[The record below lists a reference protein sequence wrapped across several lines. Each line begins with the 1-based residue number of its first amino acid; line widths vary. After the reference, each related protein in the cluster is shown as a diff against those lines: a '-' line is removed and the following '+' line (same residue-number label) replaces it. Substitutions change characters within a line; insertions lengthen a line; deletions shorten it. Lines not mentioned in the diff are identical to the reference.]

1 MRAVMQPKL
10 SEVLADEW
18 ACVPEDL
25 REGKQG
31 FEVVVS
37 AVDKDPFEI
46 V

>member
-1 MRAVMQPKL
+1 MQPKL

-18 ACVPEDL
+18 AHVAESE
-25 REGKQG
+25 RERKQG

-37 AVDKDPFEI
+37 TKDRDPYQI